1 MEKEIGNAF
10 TQICVGIAQ
19 GVRPIISYNYSA
31 GLLKRVK
38 SIITGSVFIVGIYVA
53 VCVLVSNLF
62 PTAIVNL
69 LIPSGPSVSVAVSY
83 LRVWIFCVIGNGFIE
98 LFNALFQALGQWK
111 ISMANT
117 IINKG
122 LLMTPVMILLT
133 KLSGINGI
141 VASQVITEN
150 ITAIALAIICVIV
163 MRKELTKCERE
174 VE

>member
-69 LIPSGPSVSVAVSY
+69 LIPSGPSVAVSY